1 MTKEVINTNNAPE
14 AIGPYSQ
21 GVIVGDFVYT
31 SGQIPLNPVTGELVT
46 DIKLA
51 TKQSMENIKAIL
63 EEAGTS
69 LNNVVK
75 TSIFLKDL
83 NDFEAVN
90 EVYGTYFIENKP
102 ARSCVQVAKLPK
114 DAVIEIEAIAVKL
127 NINIKK
133 RY

>member
-31 SGQIPLNPVTGELVT
+31 SGQIPLNPGTGELVT

-114 DAVIEIEAIAVKL
+114 DAVIEIEVIAVK
-127 NINIKK
+127 
-133 RY
+133 

>member
-21 GVIVGDFVYT
+21 VVIVWDFVYT
-31 SGQIPLNPVTGELVT
+31 SGQIPLNPATGELVT

-114 DAVIEIEAIAVKL
+114 DAVIEIEAIAVK
-127 NINIKK
+127 
-133 RY
+133 

>member
-21 GVIVGDFVYT
+21 VVIVGDFVYT
-31 SGQIPLNPVTGELVT
+31 SGQIPLNPATGELVT

-75 TSIFLKDL
+75 TSVFLKDL

-114 DAVIEIEAIAVKL
+114 DAVIEIEVIAVK
-127 NINIKK
+127 
-133 RY
+133 

>member
-1 MTKEVINTNNAPE
+1 MKREVIHTNNAPG

-21 GVIVGDFVYT
+21 GIIVGDFVYT
-31 SGQIPLNPVTGELVT
+31 SGQIPINPATGVMET

-63 EEAGTS
+63 EAAGTS
-69 LNNVVK
+69 LENVVK

-83 NDFEAVN
+83 NDFAAVN
-90 EVYGTYFIENKP
+90 EVYGTYFTENPP

-114 DAVIEIEAIAVKL
+114 DAVIEIEAIAT
-127 NINIKK
+127 
-133 RY
+133 R

>member
-31 SGQIPLNPVTGELVT
+31 SGQIPLNPVTGELFT

-114 DAVIEIEAIAVKL
+114 DAVIEIEAIAVK
-127 NINIKK
+127 
-133 RY
+133 

>member
-69 LNNVVK
+69 LNNVVR

-114 DAVIEIEAIAVKL
+114 DAVIEIEAIAVK
-127 NINIKK
+127 
-133 RY
+133 

>member
-90 EVYGTYFIENKP
+90 VVYGIYFIENKP

-114 DAVIEIEAIAVKL
+114 DAVIEIEAIAVK
-127 NINIKK
+127 
-133 RY
+133 

>member
-90 EVYGTYFIENKP
+90 EFYGTYFIENKP

-114 DAVIEIEAIAVKL
+114 DAVIEIEAIAVK
-127 NINIKK
+127 
-133 RY
+133 

>member
-21 GVIVGDFVYT
+21 GVIVADYVYT
-31 SGQIPLNPVTGELVT
+31 SDQIPLNPVTRELVT

-51 TKQSMENIKAIL
+51 TKQSMENI
-63 EEAGTS
+63 
-69 LNNVVK
+69 
-75 TSIFLKDL
+75 KDL

-114 DAVIEIEAIAVKL
+114 DAVIEIEAIAVK
-127 NINIKK
+127 
-133 RY
+133 

>member
-21 GVIVGDFVYT
+21 VVIVGDFVYT
-31 SGQIPLNPVTGELVT
+31 SGQIPLNPATGELVT

-63 EEAGTS
+63 EESGTS

-114 DAVIEIEAIAVKL
+114 DAVIEIEAIAVK
-127 NINIKK
+127 
-133 RY
+133 

>member
-21 GVIVGDFVYT
+21 VVIVGDFVYT
-31 SGQIPLNPVTGELVT
+31 SGQIPLNPATAELVT

-114 DAVIEIEAIAVKL
+114 DAVIEIEAIAVK
-127 NINIKK
+127 
-133 RY
+133 